1 MSNYILDIEDCGGG
15 CCCCDGGCHLEGCG
29 ASYSAFK
36 RFVYIVCM
44 SGGGS
49 KTNDDDSSGSSCCS
63 GGSMKQE
70 TLQWWKKQATG
81 KKKEGAESKHAS
93 SACTQGPISPKSSHG
108 NQKHASSP
116 TKLESPHSFKGWS
129 VSMSVRFYVLRLG
142 EEATCNRS
150 CTARIPG
157 DLTSLAAHQVTRQ
170 VPPVIPSSL
179 GRLALFPS
187 CSASRRVTMAVYR
200 HRSCLTS

>member
-1 MSNYILDIEDCGGG
+1 MQIFLQRARHFFLCLKKEIGPPAAYT
-15 CCCCDGGCHLEGCG
+15 
-29 ASYSAFK
+29 ASIQIFRANRYCFVIKQK

-70 TLQWWKKQATG
+70 TLQWWKKEPKHRTSG

-108 NQKHASSP
+108 NQQHASSP
-116 TKLESPHSFKGWS
+116 TKL
-129 VSMSVRFYVLRLG
+129 
-142 EEATCNRS
+142 ARS
-150 CTARIPG
+150 SI
-157 DLTSLAAHQVTRQ
+157 TSLTG
-170 VPPVIPSSL
+170 PSS
-179 GRLALFPS
+179 R
-187 CSASRRVTMAVYR
+187 
-200 HRSCLTS
+200 